1 MLRDLVRWDYELR
14 DGLQLETVI
23 DRPLMIATSPP
34 EGPVFEQVCVAAGSY
49 GERIEDPADLS
60 AASARALHA
69 VNVEKRQ
76 ALGNGSG
83 G

>member
-49 GERIEDPADLS
+49 RRAD
-60 AASARALHA
+60 R
-69 VNVEKRQ
+69 
-76 ALGNGSG
+76 GSG
-83 G
+83 GFVGGLCAGLARRQCRKAPGLG